1 MGIEEVRKEILDN
14 ARNQAK
20 EILKEGE
27 KEKKGLLASAETR
40 VDQIKEKLE
49 KEAEKQIE
57 QYKAMML
64 AEATSQSKRQKLALE
79 KQLLNDVF
87 EEAKQELEKLS
98 SKKKEQHLKKLLDV
112 DFSYSKVYCSKKD
125 VPLMKKHKPLVKEM
139 LGGVIL
145 ENKDGDIRV
154 DLSYETFLDNI
165 KQDKVAEITKILF

>member
-1 MGIEEVRKEILDN
+1 MGIEEVRKEIMDN

-40 VDQIKEKLE
+40 VEQIREKLE

-57 QYKAMML
+57 QYKAMTI
-64 AEATSQSKRQKLALE
+64 AEAASQSKRQKLALE
-79 KQLLNDVF
+79 KQLLSEVF
-87 EEAKQELEKLS
+87 EEAKLDLDKLS
-98 SKKKEQHLKKLLDV
+98 PKKREQHLKKLMSAE
-112 DFSYSKVYCSKKD
+112 FSYSKIYCSKKD
-125 VPLMKKHKPLVKEM
+125 VSIIKKHKPLVKEM
-139 LGGVIL
+139 LGGVLL

-154 DLSYETFLDNI
+154 DLSYETLLGSI